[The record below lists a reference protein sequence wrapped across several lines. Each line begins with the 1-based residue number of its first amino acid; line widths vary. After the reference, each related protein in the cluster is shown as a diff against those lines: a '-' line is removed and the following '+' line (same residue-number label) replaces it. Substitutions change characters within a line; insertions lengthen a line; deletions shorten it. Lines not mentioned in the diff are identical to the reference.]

1 MRIPNL
7 YLKWHAFRELL
18 DLVDTDKD
26 VGLHLFRSDGGAEAF
41 AKLLRGDIACP
52 ADIADALVDYMNRRI
67 ATQSGPT
74 VTEGARPTLVP
85 SDLAL
90 PSLAFAARL
99 VDALPDIPPARR
111 VRAHET
117 LLRDMRLAGSAPAG
131 LASAPRLMVERMS
144 MSRTF
149 GSAVLPSGGEG
160 PLVFTAGKHKGQL
173 AVIGVPRD
181 PLAAYVMF
189 TRDPAPTGRLLWDL
203 AWGETVLWLPSPF
216 RPKRIG
222 ERLALLERAEP
233 VNAVPGHFHV
243 TAALVWQEAA
253 LEALE
258 PRATADPGALDEAE
272 TALFLTRLRRMA
284 DDKRRKWNGA
294 VQVLSADYVVEVPAE
309 GPRAANDGQS
319 AAMAPKAR

>member
-52 ADIADALVDYMNRRI
+52 GDIADAMVDYMNRRI
-67 ATQSGPT
+67 AAQSGPT

-99 VDALPDIPPARR
+99 VDAMPDIPPTRR

-117 LLRDMRLAGSAPAG
+117 LLRDMRLAGAAPAG
-131 LASAPRLMVERMS
+131 PASAPRLVVERTS

-149 GSAVLPSGGEG
+149 GTAVLPSGGEG

-203 AWGETVLWLPSPF
+203 AWGEAVLWLPSPF

-253 LEALE
+253 LKALE

-284 DDKRRKWNGA
+284 EDKRRKWNGA
-294 VQVLSADYVVEVPAE
+294 VQVLSADYVVEVPALVP
-309 GPRAANDGQS
+309 GAASDGQS
-319 AAMAPKAR
+319 AAIARTSR